1 MFNLASPTF
10 LTSSFLNHRPK
21 VLLGPNLLCVCDW
34 LQHKTNKKVE
44 AKQLPSIQLHF
55 VWSVMLLLLGEENFN
70 GMLVYYNKL
79 LDVEYFT

>member
-1 MFNLASPTF
+1 MVQTYF
-10 LTSSFLNHRPK
+10 
-21 VLLGPNLLCVCDW
+21 VCDW

-44 AKQLPSIQLHF
+44 AKLLPSVDIQLHF
-55 VWSVMLLLLGEENFN
+55 IWSVMLLLLGEENFN